1 MRNKFVIFLTA
12 AVLLF
17 VSAEAAFGETSGWTT
32 GFQISSEGFTEGYGF
47 VDSEYVGMELF
58 LEPWSFDF
66 LTPALN
72 TGFLLPVSSS
82 MFADSVFKAEIS
94 LELFA
99 LKKHIFRNFIDLE
112 NRWAPLISGGIM
124 LPVSDT
130 DNLLLNLGVS
140 PFRLKT
146 GAGRYSIL
154 ALDAVTDTGFSG
166 VAFGIKI
173 FDFRLFL
180 F

>member
-1 MRNKFVIFLTA
+1 MRNRFIILIA

-17 VSAEAAFGETSGWTT
+17 VSAAAGFGETSGWTA
-32 GFQISSEGFTEGYGF
+32 GFQISSEGFTEGF
-47 VDSEYVGMELF
+47 SFEDSEYVGIELF

-72 TGFLLPVSSS
+72 TGFLLPVSST
-82 MFADSVFKAEIS
+82 MFADSVYKAEIS

-99 LKKHIFRNFIDLE
+99 LKKHIFKNFIDLE

-124 LPVSDT
+124 FPVSNPDQ
-130 DNLLLNLGVS
+130 LLLNLGVS

-146 GAGRYSIL
+146 GSGRYSIL
-154 ALDAVTDTGFSG
+154 ALDVVTDTAFSG

>member
-1 MRNKFVIFLTA
+1 MRNRILILLSA
-12 AVLLF
+12 AVLF
-17 VSAEAAFGETSGWTT
+17 FSASAAFGETSGWTA

-47 VDSEYVGMELF
+47 SSSEYVGMELF

-72 TGFLLPVSSS
+72 TGFLLPVSQNL
-82 MFADSVFKAEIS
+82 FADSVFKAELS

-99 LKKHIFRNFIDLE
+99 LKKHIFRNFIDIE
-112 NRWAPLISGGIM
+112 NRWAPSVSGGVLM
-124 LPVSDT
+124 PVNSPGQ
-130 DNLLLNLGVS
+130 LLLNFGIS

-154 ALDAVTDTGFSG
+154 AFDAVTDTQFSG
-166 VAFGIKI
+166 ISYGIKI